1 MAEIDKNCP
10 CGGEVELE
18 RLANFH
24 ELVCQDCGRAVERE
38 LIIEEETAVDDQQGE
53 VME

>member
-1 MAEIDKNCP
+1 MDQIDKNCL

-18 RLANFH
+18 KLANLH
-24 ELVCQDCGRAVERE
+24 ELVCQSCGRAVERE
-38 LIIEEETAVDDQQGE
+38 LIIEEETTVDDQQGE